1 MNVVKPS
8 QQCRCCEVSRA
19 FMPVKAADASTAKA
33 ILSKCVEAPF
43 APVEKNA
50 IEVLILSKCVEA
62 PFAPVEKNA
71 IEVLVTMAAAC
82 AVPYSEQYRL
92 LLPVY

>member
-1 MNVVKPS
+1 
-8 QQCRCCEVSRA
+8 
-19 FMPVKAADASTAKA
+19 MPVKAADASTAKA

-43 APVEKNA
+43 T
-50 IEVLILSKCVEA
+50 
-62 PFAPVEKNA
+62 PVEKNA

>member
-1 MNVVKPS
+1 
-8 QQCRCCEVSRA
+8 
-19 FMPVKAADASTAKA
+19 MPIKAADASTAKA

-50 IEVLILSKCVEA
+50 IEVL
-62 PFAPVEKNA
+62 
-71 IEVLVTMAAAC
+71 VTMAAAR